1 MFSRQQILHSIISD
15 GQHMLEHG
23 QVDDRWISLIKG
35 IRWAITEAHIIHGI
49 HEPNCF
55 ACRDEFKLKLA
66 LLSNQWQGVVRRAQQ
81 RRGIIDSLLRQW
93 QRYRE
98 MLEKLR
104 KWLAEISQQSDAL
117 QPGSTVPL
125 QQARAMLDAV
135 QVTRITL
142 QESRCFPTV

>member
-1 MFSRQQILHSIISD
+1 MRYMIY
-15 GQHMLEHG
+15 
-23 QVDDRWISLIKG
+23 
-35 IRWAITEAHIIHGI
+35 
-49 HEPNCF
+49 PNHLV
-55 ACRDEFKLKLA
+55 CRDEFKLKLA

-104 KWLAEISQQSDAL
+104 KWLLEISQHSDAL

-135 QVTRITL
+135 QVTRTTL
-142 QESRCFPTV
+142 HVAHCFPTVLLLVLGFVPS